1 MNDPTSA
8 TRRARGRR
16 SHTTA
21 IIAAIAFAL
30 GSRAPALAALDP
42 PNADTYAHASQLVE
56 IGDGRRLN
64 LVCAGQG
71 SPTVIF
77 EAGLTDWSSD
87 WVLVQP
93 RVAAVTRACS
103 YDRAGMGFSTGAPA
117 GPRTSSDAVDD
128 LHALINAAH
137 IAPPVVLV
145 GHSMG
150 GMHVRLYADRYRAH
164 VAGMVL
170 VDPAVE
176 GFYTA
181 MNDLTAGRYKAGRL
195 AGLDDNRACRDA
207 ATANTLSPDSQLFRD
222 CTRREIPQ
230 MGPTLIASRHAI
242 ELTAAYQRALLA
254 ESEAFFTSDPIELR
268 ATQRQLGALPLI
280 VLTAGN
286 NRFENESG
294 IGRDQVYAT
303 WLKSNR
309 DIAARSTDGVLRVVE
324 GAGHLIQLERPEAVV
339 DAIVD
344 VLRSVGRSTPLR
356 TMPFRIRSDMPLS
369 TNHNP

>member
-1 MNDPTSA
+1 M
-8 TRRARGRR
+8 GRR
-16 SHTTA
+16 SHATA
-21 IIAAIAFAL
+21 IIAAIAIAL
-30 GSRAPALAALDP
+30 ANRAPAFAALDP
-42 PNADTYAHASQLVE
+42 PNADMYTHVSQLVE
-56 IGDGRRLN
+56 IGEGRGLN

-71 SPTVIF
+71 SPTVIL

-93 RVAAVTRACS
+93 RVAAVTRTCS
-103 YDRAGMGFSTGAPA
+103 YDRAGMGFSSAAPA

-128 LHALINAAH
+128 LHALIDVAH
-137 IAPPVVLV
+137 ITPPFVLV

-164 VAGMVL
+164 IAGMVL

-176 GFYTA
+176 GFYTT
-181 MNDLTAGRYKAGRL
+181 MNDQTAGHYKAVRL
-195 AGLDDNRACRDA
+195 AGLDDNRACIDA
-207 ATANTLSPDSQLFRD
+207 ATANALSPASQLFLD

-242 ELTAAYQRALLA
+242 ELTATYQRAVLA
-254 ESEAFFTSDPIELR
+254 ESEAFFTSDLIELR
-268 ATQRQLGALPLI
+268 ATQRRLGALPLI
-280 VLTAGN
+280 VLTAAN

-309 DIAARSTDGVLRVVE
+309 DIAARSTRGVLRVVE
-324 GAGHLIQLERPEAVV
+324 GAGHLIQLERPDAVV
-339 DAIVD
+339 EAIVD
-344 VLRSVGRSTPLR
+344 VLRTVRRGARSR
-356 TMPFRIRSDMPLS
+356 TMSVPVPGDTHLS
-369 TNHNP
+369 TTHNP